1 VNNQFNADE
10 LIKVGGKSYPVVG
23 GRLRLAHEGNKALS
37 IETNVIYQDSDK
49 TTIQAKVTTDKGTYN
64 GLGNA
69 TVTRDA
75 KLRNAILELAETRA
89 IARALRFAGYGVEFT
104 GFEEMP
110 REQEEPKNKK
120 QTLPKELVK
129 DLKRMDGIIKEGEYE
144 LNNGYEDNIK
154 PSKIQLNALMDMAI
168 KKGVDLSVL
177 GKLETGK
184 PSKEWAM
191 LDYYN
196 VKRIIDPMPDI
207 A

>member
-49 TTIQAKVTTDKGTYN
+49 TTVQAKVTTDKGTYN

-69 TVTRDA
+69 TVTRDV
-75 KLRNAILELAETRA
+75 KLKNAILELAETRA

-110 REQEEPKNKK
+110 GEEY
-120 QTLPKELVK
+120 K
-129 DLKRMDGIIKEGEYE
+129 D
-144 LNNGYEDNIK
+144 NVK
-154 PSKIQLNALMDMAI
+154 PSKIQLNALMDMAV
-168 KKGVDLSVL
+168 KKGVDLAVL
-177 GKLETGK
+177 GKMETGK
-184 PSKEWAM
+184 PSKEWVM
-191 LDYYN
+191 LDYYKVKN
-196 VKRIIDPMPDI
+196 VIDPMPDI

>member
-1 VNNQFNADE
+1 MNNQFNPEE
-10 LIKVGGKSYPVVG
+10 LIRVGGKSYPVVG

-37 IETNVIYQDSDK
+37 IETNIIYQDSDK
-49 TTIQAKVTTDKGTYN
+49 VTVQAKVTTDKGIYN

-75 KLRNAILELAETRA
+75 KLKNAILELAETRA

-110 REQEEPKNKK
+110 SG
-120 QTLPKELVK
+120 KEDDVK
-129 DLKRMDGIIKEGEYE
+129 
-144 LNNGYEDNIK
+144 
-154 PSKIQLNALMDMAI
+154 PTKIQLNALMDMAV

-177 GKLETGK
+177 GKMETGK
-184 PSKEWAM
+184 SSKEWVM
-191 LDYYN
+191 LDYYKVKN
-196 VKRIIDPMPDI
+196 VIDPMPDI